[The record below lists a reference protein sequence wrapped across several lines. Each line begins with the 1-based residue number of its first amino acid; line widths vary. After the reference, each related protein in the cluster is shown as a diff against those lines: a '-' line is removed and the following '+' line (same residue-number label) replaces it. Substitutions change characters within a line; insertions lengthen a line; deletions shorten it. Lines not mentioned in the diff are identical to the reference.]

1 MILKYDFSHNS
12 WHTSIVI
19 LQRKT
24 KQKLVMYLMLAILV
38 ITIALFIWGKFT
50 PDIVALIS
58 MISLYLTGI
67 LTPSETLS
75 GFSNPTV
82 IMIAALFIIG
92 EGISQTGWTA
102 IAGKKFIEWAGKSV
116 PKLLVIV
123 SLGASVLSGFVSNT
137 GTVASLMPLTI
148 SSAWSI
154 GTLPSKMLMPVAF
167 GSNTGG
173 LLTLTGTPPNII
185 ASNALIENGFEGFS
199 FFEFAL
205 IGLPL
210 LIIALVYFRYIAY
223 KILPK
228 NKTNNKPVNIESTLH
243 NWIKA
248 YQVNDDYY
256 RLRIRSVSP
265 LIGTKIKSW
274 KFEKNYNIT
283 LIRLKRRHPNMLK
296 GIPQFEEF
304 PDLNTKLKYHDIITV
319 KGDTESINKLMI
331 EFSLGL
337 LPLEAETDELKHNL
351 INQEVGMAEVIV
363 NPNSIF
369 VGRKYK
375 LGDYFNRFGIQLLAA
390 SRNNKPLL
398 NKEFTVKAGDSFILR
413 GSWENIEDLKKQHGN
428 LVICG
433 SPEGMAKNVESLN
446 YKSYI
451 ALGALLLMI
460 VFMVFK
466 IIPGSI
472 AALISAGIILLTGCI
487 PMAKAY
493 KGISWISVIMIAAM
507 IPMGIALE
515 KTGTAQVIANAL
527 VDYLGA
533 IHPILLL
540 GGVFLLTATFSQV
553 INNSATAVLM
563 APIAIL
569 AANSLN
575 LSPEPFM
582 IVVAIS
588 ASTAFLTPIGTT
600 TNAMVMTS
608 GGYKFMDYLKVGAP
622 LLLVF
627 LLVSL
632 VLVPLIWPF

>member
-1 MILKYDFSHNS
+1 
-12 WHTSIVI
+12 
-19 LQRKT
+19 
-24 KQKLVMYLMLAILV
+24 MYLMLFILV
-38 ITIALFIWGKFT
+38 ITIGLFVWGKFT

-67 LTPSETLS
+67 LTAPETLS

-92 EGISQTGWTA
+92 EGIAQTGWTA
-102 IAGKKFIEWAGKSV
+102 MAGKKFVEWAGKSV

-123 SLGASVLSGFVSNT
+123 SLGAGVLSGFVSNT
-137 GTVASLMPLTI
+137 GTVATLMPLTI

-185 ASNALIENGFEGFS
+185 ASNALVESGFEGFS
-199 FFEFAL
+199 FFEFGL

-210 LIIALVYFRYIAY
+210 LIIALLYFRYVGY
-223 KILPK
+223 KLLPN

-243 NWIKA
+243 NWIEA
-248 YQVNDDYY
+248 YKVNNDYY
-256 RLRIRSVSP
+256 RLRIRSLSP
-265 LIGTKIKSW
+265 LINTEIKDW
-274 KFEKNYNIT
+274 NFEEEFNVTI
-283 LIRLKRRHPNMLK
+283 IRLKRRHPNRLK
-296 GIPQFEEF
+296 GFPKFEEF
-304 PDLNTKLKYHDIITV
+304 PDLETKLRYHDIITV
-319 KGDTESINKLMI
+319 KGDTEAINRIMI
-331 EFSLGL
+331 RFRLGL
-337 LPLEAETDELKHNL
+337 LPLEQESTDELKNNL
-351 INQEVGMAEVIV
+351 INQEVGMTEVIV
-363 NPNSIF
+363 NPNSVL

-375 LGDYFNRFGIQLLAA
+375 LAEYFKRFGLQLLAV
-390 SRNNKPLL
+390 SRNHQPLTE
-398 NKEFTVKAGDSFILR
+398 KEIRVKVGDAFLLR
-413 GSWENIEDLKKQHGN
+413 GTWDDIEGLKKQHEN

-451 ALGALLLMI
+451 AMGSLLLMI
-460 VFMVFK
+460 AFMVFK
-466 IIPGSI
+466 VVPGSM
-472 AALISAGIILLTGCI
+472 AALISAGIILLTGCV

-493 KGISWISVIMIAAM
+493 KGISWTSVVMIAAM
-507 IPMGIALE
+507 IPMGIALQ
-515 KTGTAQVIANAL
+515 KTGTAQVIANGL
-527 VDYLGA
+527 VNYLGA
-533 IHPILLL
+533 IHPVMLL
-540 GGVFLLTATFSQV
+540 GGVFLLTTTFSQV

-569 AANSLN
+569 AAGSLN

-600 TNAMVMTS
+600 TNAMVMTA
-608 GGYKFMDYLKVGAP
+608 GGYKFMNYLKVGAP
-622 LLLVF
+622 LLVLF
-627 LLVSL
+627 LIISL
-632 VLVPLIWPF
+632 ILVPIIWPF

>member
-1 MILKYDFSHNS
+1 
-12 WHTSIVI
+12 
-19 LQRKT
+19 
-24 KQKLVMYLMLAILV
+24 MYLMLVILV
-38 ITIALFIWGKFT
+38 ITIGLFVWGKFT

-92 EGISQTGWTA
+92 EGIAQTGWTA
-102 IAGKKFIEWAGKSV
+102 MAGKKFVEWAGKSV

-123 SLGASVLSGFVSNT
+123 SLGAGVLSGFVSNT
-137 GTVASLMPLTI
+137 GTVATLMPLTI

-185 ASNALIENGFEGFS
+185 ASNALVEAGLEGFS
-199 FFEFAL
+199 FFEFGL

-210 LIIALVYFRYIAY
+210 LIIALVYFRYIGY
-223 KILPK
+223 KLLPK
-228 NKTNNKPVNIESTLH
+228 NKTNNKPVDIESTLH
-243 NWIKA
+243 NWISA
-248 YQVNDDYY
+248 YKVNDDYY
-256 RLRIRSVSP
+256 RLRIRSLSP
-265 LIGTKIKSW
+265 LIDTQIKHW
-274 KFEKNYNIT
+274 DFENEFNVTI
-283 LIRLKRRHPNMLK
+283 IRLKRRHPNVLK
-296 GIPQFEEF
+296 GYPKFEEF
-304 PDLNTKLKYHDIITV
+304 PDLDTELRYHDIITV
-319 KGDTESINKLMI
+319 KGDTEAINRLMI
-331 EFSLGL
+331 RFRLGL
-337 LPLEAETDELKHNL
+337 LPLEAESTEELKNNL
-351 INQEVGMAEVIV
+351 INQEVGMTEVIV
-363 NPNSIF
+363 NPNSSL

-375 LGDYFNRFGIQLLAA
+375 LGEYFKRYGIQLLAV
-390 SRNNKPLL
+390 SRNHTPLL
-398 NKEFTVKAGDSFILR
+398 EKEIRVKVGDAFLLR
-413 GSWENIEDLKKQHGN
+413 GTWDSIEDLKKQHEN

-466 IIPGSI
+466 IVPGSI
-472 AALISAGIILLTGCI
+472 AALISAGIILLTRCV

-493 KGISWISVIMIAAM
+493 KGISWISVVMIAAM
-507 IPMGIALE
+507 IPMGIALQ
-515 KTGTAQVIANAL
+515 KTGTAQLIANAL
-527 VDYLGA
+527 VNYLGTV
-533 IHPILLL
+533 HPTLLL
-540 GGVFLLTATFSQV
+540 GGIFILTTTFSQV

-569 AANSLN
+569 AATSLN

-608 GGYKFMDYLKVGAP
+608 GGYKFMNYLKVGAP

-627 LLVSL
+627 LIISMI
-632 VLVPLIWPF
+632 LVPMIWPF